1 MKCAVSGVFI
11 EFAED
16 KQIRQF
22 LPAVSGENDNIFHP
36 SSTFASTAEVYKLS
50 IEMVKTTAL
59 KMCTKMA
66 GKMLELVTKDGDL
79 PSKEE
84 LVTQPISDMFVS
96 SIMSRDKFEEL
107 VGLKGVEIM
116 RNRDLIKWCRQ
127 TLQTY
132 IYHQESLPC

>member
-22 LPAVSGENDNIFHP
+22 LPAVSGENDNIFRP
-36 SSTFASTAEVYKLS
+36 SSTFASTAEIYKLS

-59 KMCTKMA
+59 KMCKMA

-79 PSKEE
+79 PSEEE
-84 LVTQPISDMFVS
+84 LVTQPISDVCEQYYEQ
-96 SIMSRDKFEEL
+96 KQ
-107 VGLKGVEIM
+107 V
-116 RNRDLIKWCRQ
+116 
-127 TLQTY
+127 
-132 IYHQESLPC
+132 